1 MSWMIGSA
9 AEEGDTN
16 IITRVV
22 FKASLRTPKL
32 GVVLSTFWEPVWE
45 IAWDPFWALRIQLGN
60 PRSELLWKIG
70 PA

>member
-16 IITRVV
+16 IITRIV

-32 GVVLSTFWEPVWE
+32 GVVSSTFWEPVWE
-45 IAWDPFWALRIQLGN
+45 IAWDPFGLCGSSLETHARNFYG
-60 PRSELLWKIG
+60 R
-70 PA
+70 